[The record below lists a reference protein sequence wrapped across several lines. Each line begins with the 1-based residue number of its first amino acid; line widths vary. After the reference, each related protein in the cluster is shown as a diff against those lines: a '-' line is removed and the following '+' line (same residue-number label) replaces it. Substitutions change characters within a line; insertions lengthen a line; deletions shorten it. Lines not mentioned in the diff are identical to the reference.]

1 MNAAYIESMMR
12 KVLITGAAGFIGSC
26 LSEHLFRQGYD
37 VVGCDIYNFRN
48 QFFDVGDSHHLR
60 LQKLRYDRIAH
71 FLKKN
76 QIEYHSIDLSDHDA
90 VLRLFK
96 QVQPEVVVHLA
107 AQAGVR
113 HSVKAPMDFVKSNL
127 NGFANVLEACK
138 QFQVEEFLYASSSSV
153 YGARTDAPFNET
165 DRCET
170 PESFYAATKKANEL
184 MAHSYAHM
192 FGLPS
197 TGLRFF
203 TVYGPWGRPDMAMWL
218 FADAILKGE
227 PITLFNHG
235 KMRRD
240 FTYVDDIVE
249 SIERLVP
256 TIAQPAPDWNG
267 AHPDPASSMAPHRLY
282 NIGNNSP
289 VELMHLVETME
300 NALGM
305 KAKKILAPIETGDV
319 PETYADVDALTEAV
333 NFRPATPLAVGVG
346 RFIDWYRAYTNR

>member
-138 QFQVEEFLYASSSSV
+138 QFKVEEFLYASSSSV

-184 MAHSYAHM
+184 MAHAYFSQYKT
-192 FGLPS
+192 PS
-197 TGLRFF
+197 LGLRFLQS
-203 TVYGPWGRPDMAMWL
+203 TDLGEGSTWHPSCL
-218 FADAILKGE
+218 LKKYANNKLCICLRKANSKGTS
-227 PITLFNHG
+227 PTLVIRYLPSQDLLNC
-235 KMRRD
+235 K
-240 FTYVDDIVE
+240 
-249 SIERLVP
+249 
-256 TIAQPAPDWNG
+256 
-267 AHPDPASSMAPHRLY
+267 
-282 NIGNNSP
+282 
-289 VELMHLVETME
+289 
-300 NALGM
+300 
-305 KAKKILAPIETGDV
+305 
-319 PETYADVDALTEAV
+319 
-333 NFRPATPLAVGVG
+333 
-346 RFIDWYRAYTNR
+346 